1 MITTIN
7 SITAK
12 GISMLVNKTK
22 NGAVSNKSVLLKYIN
37 LALMVLYDTNSS
49 ANDRKYEKKTYKL
62 YKASKFL
69 IKVVEDI

>member
-1 MITTIN
+1 
-7 SITAK
+7 
-12 GISMLVNKTK
+12 MLVNKTK

-37 LALMVLYDTNSS
+37 LALMVLYDTNNS

>member
-1 MITTIN
+1 MTTIN

-12 GISMLVNKTK
+12 GISILVNKTK

-37 LALMVLYDTNSS
+37 LALMILYDKNNS

-62 YKASKFL
+62 YNASKFL
-69 IKVVEDI
+69 IKLVEDI

>member
-7 SITAK
+7 SITPK
-12 GISMLVNKTK
+12 GISILVNKTK

-37 LALMVLYDTNSS
+37 LALMVLYDTNNS